1 MAKYRSLEPV
11 SYVADGKVVS
21 VAADREIELS
31 EDQAKA
37 LAGRV
42 VLLEVTAPSMFP
54 TGTPIIEHTIVRSV
68 PATPVAGEA
77 VEPAPKPAF
86 VKK

>member
-11 SYVADGKVVS
+11 TYVEDGKVVS
-21 VAADREIELS
+21 ASADREFELD
-31 EDQAKA
+31 EAQATL

-42 VLLEVTAPSMFP
+42 VRLAEPAPSMFP
-54 TGTPIIEHTIVRSV
+54 DGVPVIDHVIVRSV

-77 VEPAPKPAF
+77 VEAPAPEKPA
-86 VKK
+86 KK